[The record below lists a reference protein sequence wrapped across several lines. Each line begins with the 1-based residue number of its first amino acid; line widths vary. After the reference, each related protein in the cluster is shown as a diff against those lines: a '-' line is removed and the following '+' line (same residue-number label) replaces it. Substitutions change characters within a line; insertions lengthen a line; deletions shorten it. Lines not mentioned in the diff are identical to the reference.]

1 MKIDGL
7 LLRGAEGTRDD
18 AAKLEAEGYD
28 GIWVS
33 ETGNDPFLLCLQAAE
48 ATTRATVGTSVAIA
62 FARTPMTM
70 AHSAYDLAGY
80 TQGRFLLGIGSQVKP
95 HIERRF
101 SMPWSHP
108 APRMREF
115 ILAMRDIWSA
125 WHDGT
130 KLAFAGDF
138 YTHTLMTPFF
148 SPKPHAFGPPPVY
161 LAGVGEKMTEVAGE
175 VADGFFVH
183 PFTTTRY
190 LERSTLPALRRGRA
204 AAGHDSLDGFVVNA
218 LVFVAIGRDETEL
231 AAARKGVKEQIA
243 FYASTPSYKGVLDAH
258 DRGDLLDELLPMSKA
273 GKWQEMG
280 ELIDDDLVDAFAV
293 VGDPG
298 AVAKGIVDR
307 WGGIYDRIS
316 LYTPYA
322 IDTPTLLEV
331 IDGVRSAS

>member
-7 LLRGAEGTRDD
+7 LLRGAEATRDE
-18 AAKLEAEGYD
+18 AAALEAQGYD

-48 ATTRATVGTSVAIA
+48 TTTRASIGTSVAIA

-80 TQGRFLLGIGSQVKP
+80 SGGRFILGIGSQVKP

-101 SMPWSHP
+101 AMPWSHP
-108 APRMREF
+108 AARMREF
-115 ILAMRDIWSA
+115 ILAMRAIWSS
-125 WHDGT
+125 WHEST
-130 KLAFAGDF
+130 KLEFKGDF

-148 SPKPHAFGPPPVY
+148 SPKPHTFGPPPVY
-161 LAGVGEKMTEVAGE
+161 LAGVGERMTEVAGE

-190 LERSTLPALRRGRA
+190 LEQSTLPALRRGRA

-218 LVFVAIGRDETEL
+218 LVFLAIGRDEAEL

-258 DRGDLLDELLPMSKA
+258 DRGDLLDALLPMSKA

-280 ELIDDDLVDAFAV
+280 ELIDDDLVEAFAV
-293 VGDPG
+293 VGDPA
-298 AVAKGIVDR
+298 AVAKGIVER

-316 LYTPYA
+316 FYTPYA
-322 IDTPTLLEV
+322 LDTATLLEV
-331 IDGVRSAS
+331 VESVRSRT